1 MIIFYHFESIPIIFG
16 CFLNFLI
23 FLRMIM
29 QIDFQLFG
37 LLQYP
42 SNFINFVN
50 NYGKEN
56 HQMQPM

>member
-1 MIIFYHFESIPIIFG
+1 
-16 CFLNFLI
+16 
-23 FLRMIM
+23 M